1 MFSQGQIDEEKKEQ
15 AMEYKDICDMY
26 LFILEQQKIS

>member
-1 MFSQGQIDEEKKEQ
+1 MFSQCQIDEEKKEKPL
-15 AMEYKDICDMY
+15 EYKDIRDMY

>member
-1 MFSQGQIDEEKKEQ
+1 MLLKRQIDYSKQEQ
-15 AMEYKDICDMY
+15 AIEYKDICDMY